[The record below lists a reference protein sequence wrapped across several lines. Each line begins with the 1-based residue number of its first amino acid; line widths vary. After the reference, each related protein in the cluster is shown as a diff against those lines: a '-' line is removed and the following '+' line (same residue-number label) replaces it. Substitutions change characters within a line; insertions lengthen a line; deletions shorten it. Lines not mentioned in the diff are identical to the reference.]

1 MRKRKH
7 HGRKE
12 GRAQDDWPRKDGK
25 ENFSRSNVSASSL
38 SSSFP
43 SLFFLE
49 TNKKNPPKDKSVRFD
64 RHTSPGRGEG
74 GGGVGGGG
82 GRFCCLSAF
91 VLVPF
96 FLGCH
101 CFRHSLPP
109 LVPPPSL
116 YLLSI
121 LLC

>member
-64 RHTSPGRGEG
+64 RHTSPGGGRGEG
-74 GGGVGGGG
+74 DFAVC
-82 GRFCCLSAF
+82 RPLFWF
-91 VLVPF
+91 
-96 FLGCH
+96 
-101 CFRHSLPP
+101 HSFWVAIVFDIPSPL

-121 LLC
+121 LLCIFCFVRL